1 MENKNVD
8 RDLIQE
14 FEQLNIKLATEQ
26 IDTEIELENAM
37 GLASEQMERDE
48 IFSKL
53 KYYSHAYRAGFNEG
67 FLVGRQLMQKHDT
80 LKAESIYRKYLE
92 LKDSTSKLLVNQ

>member
-1 MENKNVD
+1 MENKNVNQ
-8 RDLIQE
+8 DLIQQ
-14 FEQLNIKLATEQ
+14 FDQLNVKFMTEQ
-26 IDTEIELENAM
+26 IDTEIESENVM
-37 GLASEQMERDE
+37 GSVNEQMERGE

-53 KYYSHAYRAGFNEG
+53 KYYSHAYQAGFNEG
-67 FLVGRQLMQKHDT
+67 FLVGRQLMQKYDT